1 MMRNNKSFSLPVLTL
16 CSAFLFAVAL
26 PSTALACDDE
36 SGVCVDGDGTWQADK
51 RMSRKARGKTKKK
64 NRKRKSVTVTAEI
77 EGGRG
82 SVFIDGHYAGTN
94 SVNGAEVKPGSHD
107 IQVRDGDTL
116 IAQGVLKVKRG
127 AGTISIVFVH
137 P

>member
-1 MMRNNKSFSLPVLTL
+1 MRSNRIISIPTVLL
-16 CSAFLFAVAL
+16 GSALLVAL
-26 PSTALACDDE
+26 ALPTTALACDDP
-36 SGVCVDGDGTWQADK
+36 SGVCVDGEGSWQADK
-51 RMSRKARGKTKKK
+51 RLSGKARRKTKKK
-64 NRKRKSVTVTAEI
+64 NRKRKSVTISAEI

-82 SVFIDGHYAGTN
+82 SVFIDGYYAGSN
-94 SVNGAEVKPGSHD
+94 SVQGAEVKPGTHD